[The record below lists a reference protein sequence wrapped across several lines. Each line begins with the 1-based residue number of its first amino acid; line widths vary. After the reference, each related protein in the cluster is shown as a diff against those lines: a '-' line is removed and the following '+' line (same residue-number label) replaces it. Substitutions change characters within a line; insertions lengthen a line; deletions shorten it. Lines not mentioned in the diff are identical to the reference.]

1 MMEGMRGVPHTTIN
15 QKLAAIAAEMA
26 VVVGINMGDNDV
38 GDDNVGDDTWV
49 SMADNGGVD
58 GGGQQRGWRRWL
70 GQWRTSVWSMAKG
83 DNVGQ
88 EWHSMR
94 HAEWRK

>member
-1 MMEGMRGVPHTTIN
+1 M
-15 QKLAAIAAEMA
+15 IAAETA
-26 VVVGINMGDNDV
+26 VVTAAVAANNDV
-38 GDDNVGDDTWV
+38 GDDVGNDKLGDDNVGNNDATWV

-58 GGGQQRGWRRWL
+58 GSGQQHGRQRWL
-70 GQWRTSVWSMAKG
+70 GQRRTTVWLMAKG

-88 EWHSMR
+88 EYHGMR